1 MKSNEFDSIIFD
13 CDGVLID
20 VTKSYDTTINK
31 TIRYVLKELD
41 CDFTQYLGGVP
52 LHDELLLKF
61 KSTGGFNDE
70 IDIAY
75 AGILC
80 YVAAKIRPFSPYHVV
95 NDILRDADDGGIAYI
110 ENKLQ
115 DEDWDDDNNTGNGM
129 VFSDVKARLG
139 YPSADKNDLIHATFD
154 QLFFGPEL
162 YEKIFQKKSKF
173 SDKGLIENDNV
184 IVTSE
189 LIETLK
195 KKFNDKIAIVTGR
208 GFNAISSSLKEI
220 LNQFN
225 VENSVFLEDESR
237 DLAKPNPQSLI
248 RAMKGLNSK
257 NCLYVGDSM
266 EDMILA
272 QKASELGFHA
282 TFCGI
287 YGSGKLPEMKKK
299 LFTEHEVP
307 LIVETINQLPDI
319 LMIKK
324 A

>member
-1 MKSNEFDSIIFD
+1 
-13 CDGVLID
+13 VLD
-20 VTKSYDTTINK
+20 N
-31 TIRYVLKELD
+31 
-41 CDFTQYLGGVP
+41 
-52 LHDELLLKF
+52 
-61 KSTGGFNDE
+61 
-70 IDIAY
+70 
-75 AGILC
+75 
-80 YVAAKIRPFSPYHVV
+80 
-95 NDILRDADDGGIAYI
+95 ADDSGITYI
-110 ENKLQ
+110 ENFLRKI
-115 DEDWDDDNNTGNGM
+115 DVDIA
-129 VFSDVKARLG
+129 DVKSRLD
-139 YPSADKNDLIHATFD
+139 YPNADKNDLIHATFD

-162 YEKIFQKKSKF
+162 YSKIFQKKSNF
-173 SDKGLIENDNV
+173 SEKGLIENDNV
-184 IVTSE
+184 IVDYE

-208 GFNAISSSLKEI
+208 GFNAISSSLKQI

-248 RAMKGLNSK
+248 RTMKGLGSK

-272 QKASELGFHA
+272 QRASGLGFQA

-299 LFTEHEVP
+299 LFVDFNVP
-307 LIVETINQLPDI
+307 FILESIKQLPDI

>member
-1 MKSNEFDSIIFD
+1 MKANEFDSIIFD

-31 TIRYVLKELD
+31 TISYVLKEIANITVD
-41 CDFTQYLGGVP
+41 TP
-52 LHDELLLKF
+52 LTSEILLRF

-70 IDIAY
+70 IDITY

-80 YVAAKIRPFSPYHVV
+80 FIAAEKLNKDPTEL
-95 NDILRDADDGGIAYI
+95 ILDVLNNADDSGIAYI
-110 ENKLQ
+110 ENFLSEI
-115 DEDWDDDNNTGNGM
+115 DVDI
-129 VFSDVKARLG
+129 SDVKAKLG
-139 YPSADKNDLIHATFD
+139 YPSTDKNDLIHSTFD

-162 YEKIFQKKSKF
+162 YSKIFQKKSKF
-173 SDKGLIENDNV
+173 SEKGFIENDNV
-184 IVTSE
+184 IVNSD
-189 LIETLK
+189 LIEALK

-220 LNQFN
+220 LNKFN

-237 DLAKPNPQSLI
+237 NLAKPTPQSLI
-248 RAMKGLNSK
+248 RAMNGLNSK

-266 EDMILA
+266 EDIILA
-272 QKASELGFHA
+272 QKASELVFQA

-299 LFTEHEVP
+299 MFIEKNVP
-307 LIVETINQLPDI
+307 FILESINFLP
-319 LMIKK
+319 K
-324 A
+324 ALNLV

>member
-1 MKSNEFDSIIFD
+1 MKVDEFDSIIFD

-20 VTKSYDTTINK
+20 VTTSYDTTINK
-31 TIRYVLKELD
+31 TISYVLKEIAD
-41 CDFTQYLGGVP
+41 ITADTP
-52 LHDELLLKF
+52 LTNEMLLKF

-70 IDIAY
+70 IDITY
-75 AGILC
+75 SGVLC
-80 YVAAKIRPFSPYHVV
+80 YIAAKKLNKEPTEL
-95 NDILRDADDGGIAYI
+95 ILDVLNNADDTGIAYI
-110 ENKLQ
+110 EGFLDKI
-115 DEDWDDDNNTGNGM
+115 DVDI
-129 VFSDVKARLG
+129 SDIKSRLN
-139 YPSADKNDLIHATFD
+139 YPSVEKNDLIHATFD

-173 SDKGLIENDNV
+173 SDKGFIENDNI
-184 IVTSE
+184 IVTFA
-189 LIETLK
+189 LIEVLK

-208 GFNAISSSLKEI
+208 GLNAISSSLKEI

-266 EDMILA
+266 EDMLLA
-272 QKASELGFHA
+272 KKTSELGFNA

-287 YGSGKLPEMKKK
+287 YGSSKLPEMKKK
-299 LFTEHEVP
+299 LFTESGAP
-307 LIVETINQLPDI
+307 LILETINQLPDTLLI
-319 LMIKK
+319 QKS
-324 A
+324 

>member
-1 MKSNEFDSIIFD
+1 MKADEFDSIIFD

-31 TIRYVLKELD
+31 TISYVLKEIAGITVD
-41 CDFTQYLGGVP
+41 TP
-52 LHDELLLKF
+52 LTNEILLRF

-70 IDIAY
+70 IDITY

-80 YVAAKIRPFSPYHVV
+80 FIAAEKLNKDPTKL
-95 NDILRDADDGGIAYI
+95 ILDVLDNADDSGITYI
-110 ENKLQ
+110 ENFLSET
-115 DEDWDDDNNTGNGM
+115 DVGI
-129 VFSDVKARLG
+129 SDVKARLG
-139 YPSADKNDLIHATFD
+139 YPSTEKNDLIHSTFD

-162 YEKIFQKKSKF
+162 YSKIFQKNSKF
-173 SDKGLIENDNV
+173 SEKGFIENDNV
-184 IVTSE
+184 IVNSK

-208 GFNAISSSLKEI
+208 GFNAISPSLKET
-220 LNQFN
+220 LNKFN
-225 VENSVFLEDESR
+225 VENSVFLEDEPR

-248 RAMKGLNSK
+248 RSMKGLDSK

-272 QKASELGFHA
+272 QKASELGFQA

-287 YGSGKLPEMKKK
+287 YGSGKLPEVKKNMFIDK
-299 LFTEHEVP
+299 NVP
-307 LIVETINQLPDI
+307 FILESINFLP
-319 LMIKK
+319 K
-324 A
+324 ALNLV

>member
-1 MKSNEFDSIIFD
+1 MKADEFDSIIFD

-20 VTKSYDTTINK
+20 VTNSYDTTINK
-31 TIRYVLKELD
+31 TISYVLKEIAD
-41 CDFTQYLGGVP
+41 VTVDIP
-52 LHDELLLKF
+52 LTNEILLKF

-70 IDIAY
+70 IDITY
-75 AGILC
+75 SGILC
-80 YVAAKIRPFSPYHVV
+80 FITAKKLNRNPIELIHDVLD
-95 NDILRDADDGGIAYI
+95 NADDSGITYV
-110 ENKLQ
+110 ENFLNAI
-115 DEDWDDDNNTGNGM
+115 DVNI
-129 VFSDVKARLG
+129 SDIKSRLG

-162 YEKIFQKKSKF
+162 YNKIFQKKSRF
-173 SDKGLIENDNV
+173 SEKGFIENDNV
-184 IVTSE
+184 IVTSA

-208 GFNAISSSLKEI
+208 GFNAISLSLKEI

-225 VENSVFLEDESR
+225 VKNSVFLEDEPR

-248 RAMKGLNSK
+248 RAMNGLNSK

-272 QKASELGFHA
+272 KKASELGFQA

-287 YGSGKLPEMKKK
+287 YGSDKLPEAKKNMFVEK
-299 LFTEHEVP
+299 NVP
-307 LIVETINQLPDI
+307 LIIESINFLP
-319 LMIKK
+319 K
-324 A
+324 ALNLV

>member
-1 MKSNEFDSIIFD
+1 MKVDEFDSIIFD

-20 VTKSYDTTINK
+20 VTTSYDTTINK
-31 TIRYVLKELD
+31 TISYVLKEIAD
-41 CDFTQYLGGVP
+41 ITVDTP
-52 LHDELLLKF
+52 LTNEMLLKF

-70 IDIAY
+70 IDITY
-75 AGILC
+75 SGVLC
-80 YVAAKIRPFSPYHVV
+80 YIAAKKLNKEPTEL
-95 NDILRDADDGGIAYI
+95 ILDVLNNADDTGIAYI
-110 ENKLQ
+110 EGFLDKI
-115 DEDWDDDNNTGNGM
+115 DVDI
-129 VFSDVKARLG
+129 SDIKSRLN
-139 YPSADKNDLIHATFD
+139 YPSVEKNDLIHATFD

-173 SDKGLIENDNV
+173 SDRGFIENDNV
-184 IVTSE
+184 IVTSA
-189 LIETLK
+189 LIEALK

-208 GFNAISSSLKEI
+208 GLNAISSSLKEI

-266 EDMILA
+266 EDMLLA
-272 QKASELGFHA
+272 KKTSELGFNA

-287 YGSGKLPEMKKK
+287 YGSSKLPEMKKK
-299 LFTEHEVP
+299 LFTESGAP
-307 LIVETINQLPDI
+307 LILETINQLPDTLLI
-319 LMIKK
+319 QKS
-324 A
+324 

>member
-1 MKSNEFDSIIFD
+1 MKADEFDSIIFD

-20 VTKSYDTTINK
+20 VTNSYDTTINK
-31 TIRYVLKELD
+31 TISYVLKEIAD
-41 CDFTQYLGGVP
+41 ITVNIP
-52 LHDELLLKF
+52 LTNEILLKF

-70 IDIAY
+70 IDITY
-75 AGILC
+75 SGILC
-80 YVAAKIRPFSPYHVV
+80 FIAAKNLNRNPTELIHDVLD
-95 NDILRDADDGGIAYI
+95 NADDSGIMYV
-110 ENKLQ
+110 ENFLNAI
-115 DEDWDDDNNTGNGM
+115 DVNI
-129 VFSDVKARLG
+129 SDIKSRLG
-139 YPSADKNDLIHATFD
+139 YPSADKNDLIHTTFD

-162 YEKIFQKKSKF
+162 YSKIFQKKSRF
-173 SDKGLIENDNV
+173 SEKGLIENDNV
-184 IVTSE
+184 IVTSA

-208 GFNAISSSLKEI
+208 GFNAISLSLKEI

-225 VENSVFLEDESR
+225 VKNSVFLEDESR

-272 QKASELGFHA
+272 KKASELGFQA

-287 YGSGKLPEMKKK
+287 YGSDKLPEAKKNMFVEK
-299 LFTEHEVP
+299 NVP
-307 LIVETINQLPDI
+307 LIIESINFLP
-319 LMIKK
+319 K
-324 A
+324 ALNLV

>member
-1 MKSNEFDSIIFD
+1 MKADEFDSIIFD

-20 VTKSYDTTINK
+20 VSKSYDVTINK
-31 TIRYVLKELD
+31 TISYVLKEIAGI
-41 CDFTQYLGGVP
+41 TVETP
-52 LHDELLLKF
+52 LTNKILLRF

-70 IDIAY
+70 IDITY
-75 AGILC
+75 SGILC
-80 YVAAKIRPFSPYHVV
+80 YIAAKKLNKDPTKL
-95 NDILRDADDGGIAYI
+95 ILNVLDNADDSGIMYI
-110 ENKLQ
+110 ENFLSKI
-115 DEDWDDDNNTGNGM
+115 DVDIA
-129 VFSDVKARLG
+129 DVKSRLD
-139 YPSADKNDLIHATFD
+139 YPSVDKNDLIHATFD

-162 YEKIFQKKSKF
+162 YSKIFQKKSKF
-173 SDKGLIENDNV
+173 SEKGFIENDKV
-184 IVTSE
+184 IVNSE
-189 LIETLK
+189 LIEALK

-208 GFNAISSSLKEI
+208 GFSAINSSLKEI

-272 QKASELGFHA
+272 QKASELDFKA

-287 YGSGKLPEMKKK
+287 YGSGNLPDVKKK
-299 LFTEHEVP
+299 LFAKYNVP
-307 LIVETINQLPDI
+307 LILETINQLPDI

-324 A
+324 T

>member
-1 MKSNEFDSIIFD
+1 MKVDEFDSIIFD

-20 VTKSYDTTINK
+20 VTTSYDTTINK
-31 TIRYVLKELD
+31 TISYVLKEIVD
-41 CDFTQYLGGVP
+41 ITADTP
-52 LHDELLLKF
+52 LTNEMLLKF

-70 IDIAY
+70 IDITY
-75 AGILC
+75 SGVLC
-80 YVAAKIRPFSPYHVV
+80 YIAAKKLKKNPTEL
-95 NDILRDADDGGIAYI
+95 ILDVLNNADDTGIAYI
-110 ENKLQ
+110 EDFLDKI
-115 DEDWDDDNNTGNGM
+115 DVDI
-129 VFSDVKARLG
+129 SDIKSRLN
-139 YPSADKNDLIHATFD
+139 YPSVEKNDLIHATFD

-173 SDKGLIENDNV
+173 SDKGFIENDNV
-184 IVTSE
+184 IVTSA
-189 LIETLK
+189 LIEALK

-208 GFNAISSSLKEI
+208 GLDAISSSLKEI
-220 LNQFN
+220 LIQFN

-272 QKASELGFHA
+272 KRASELGFDA

-287 YGSGKLPEMKKK
+287 YGSSELPEMKKK
-299 LFTEHEVP
+299 LFTEHNVP
-307 LIVETINQLPDI
+307 LILETINQLPDI
-319 LMIKK
+319 LTNERS
-324 A
+324 

>member
-1 MKSNEFDSIIFD
+1 MKADEFDSIIFD

-20 VTKSYDTTINK
+20 VTKSYDITINK
-31 TIRYVLKELD
+31 TISYVLKEIAD
-41 CDFTQYLGGVP
+41 ITVEMP
-52 LHDELLLKF
+52 LTNEILLKF

-70 IDIAY
+70 IDITY

-80 YVAAKIRPFSPYHVV
+80 FITAKKFNKNPIEFISDVID
-95 NDILRDADDGGIAYI
+95 NADDSGIAYI
-110 ENKLQ
+110 ENSLDKIDL
-115 DEDWDDDNNTGNGM
+115 DI
-129 VFSDVKARLG
+129 SDVKARLG

-162 YEKIFQKKSKF
+162 YSKIFQKKSNF
-173 SDKGLIENDNV
+173 SEKGFIENDKV
-184 IVTSE
+184 IVNSE
-189 LIETLK
+189 LIEALK

-225 VENSVFLEDESR
+225 VKNSVFLEDESR

-266 EDMILA
+266 EDIILTR
-272 QKASELGFHA
+272 KSSELGFQA

-287 YGSGKLPEMKKK
+287 YGSGKLPEMKKNMFIK
-299 LFTEHEVP
+299 QNASFVLES
-307 LIVETINQLPDI
+307 INSLP
-319 LMIKK
+319 K
-324 A
+324 ALNLV

>member
-1 MKSNEFDSIIFD
+1 MKVDEFDSIIFD

-20 VTKSYDTTINK
+20 VTTSYDTTINK
-31 TIRYVLKELD
+31 TISYVLKEIAD
-41 CDFTQYLGGVP
+41 ITVDTP
-52 LHDELLLKF
+52 LTNEMLLKF

-70 IDIAY
+70 IDITY
-75 AGILC
+75 SGVLC
-80 YVAAKIRPFSPYHVV
+80 YIAAKKLKKNPTELIL
-95 NDILRDADDGGIAYI
+95 DILNNADDTGIAYI
-110 ENKLQ
+110 EGFLDKI
-115 DEDWDDDNNTGNGM
+115 DVDI
-129 VFSDVKARLG
+129 SDIKSRLN
-139 YPSADKNDLIHATFD
+139 YPSVEKNDLIHATFD

-173 SDKGLIENDNV
+173 SDRGFIENDNV
-184 IVTSE
+184 IVTSA
-189 LIETLK
+189 LIEALK

-208 GFNAISSSLKEI
+208 GLDAISSSLKEI

-225 VENSVFLEDESR
+225 VENSVFLEDEPR

-272 QKASELGFHA
+272 KKASELGFNA

-287 YGSGKLPEMKKK
+287 YGSSKLPEMKKK
-299 LFTEHEVP
+299 LFTEHNVP
-307 LIVETINQLPDI
+307 LILETINQLPDI
-319 LMIKK
+319 LTNERS
-324 A
+324 

>member
-1 MKSNEFDSIIFD
+1 MKVNEFDSIIFD

-20 VTKSYDTTINK
+20 VTTSYDTTINK
-31 TIRYVLKELD
+31 TISYVLKEIAD
-41 CDFTQYLGGVP
+41 ITVDTP
-52 LHDELLLKF
+52 LTNEMLLKF

-70 IDIAY
+70 IDITY
-75 AGILC
+75 SGVLC
-80 YVAAKIRPFSPYHVV
+80 YIAAKKLKKNPTEL
-95 NDILRDADDGGIAYI
+95 ILDVLNNADDTGIAYI
-110 ENKLQ
+110 EGFLDKI
-115 DEDWDDDNNTGNGM
+115 DVDI
-129 VFSDVKARLG
+129 SDIKSRLN
-139 YPSADKNDLIHATFD
+139 YPSVEKNDLIHATFD

-173 SDKGLIENDNV
+173 SDKGFIENDNV
-184 IVTSE
+184 IVTSV
-189 LIETLK
+189 LIEALK

-208 GFNAISSSLKEI
+208 GLDAISSSLKEI

-225 VENSVFLEDESR
+225 VENSVFLEDEPR

-272 QKASELGFHA
+272 KKTSELGFNA

-287 YGSGKLPEMKKK
+287 YGSSKLPEMKKK
-299 LFTEHEVP
+299 LFTEKNVP
-307 LIVETINQLPDI
+307 LILETINQLPDT

-324 A
+324 E

>member
-1 MKSNEFDSIIFD
+1 MKTDEFDSIIFD

-31 TIRYVLKELD
+31 TISYVLKEIANITVD
-41 CDFTQYLGGVP
+41 TP
-52 LHDELLLKF
+52 LTNEILLSF

-70 IDIAY
+70 IDITY
-75 AGILC
+75 TGILC
-80 YVAAKIRPFSPYHVV
+80 FIAAKKLNKNPTEFIFDVI
-95 NDILRDADDGGIAYI
+95 NNADDSGIAYV
-110 ENKLQ
+110 ENFLNKI
-115 DEDWDDDNNTGNGM
+115 DVGI
-129 VFSDVKARLG
+129 SDVKARLD
-139 YPSADKNDLIHATFD
+139 YPSIHKNDYIHLIFD
-154 QLFFGPEL
+154 QLFYGPEL
-162 YEKIFQKKSKF
+162 YNKIFQKKSKF
-173 SDKGLIENDNV
+173 SEKGFIENDSI
-184 IVTSE
+184 IVNSK
-189 LIETLK
+189 LIEVLK

-208 GFNAISSSLKEI
+208 GFNAINSSLKEI

-248 RAMKGLNSK
+248 RSMKGLNSK

-272 QKASELGFHA
+272 QKASELGFKA

-299 LFTEHEVP
+299 LFTKHNVP
-307 LIVETINQLPDI
+307 LILESINQLPDV
-319 LMIKK
+319 LMVKK
-324 A
+324 T

>member
-1 MKSNEFDSIIFD
+1 MKTDEFDSIIFD

-20 VTKSYDTTINK
+20 VTKSYDTTINR
-31 TIRYVLKELD
+31 TISYVLKEIAD
-41 CDFTQYLGGVP
+41 ITVDTP
-52 LHDELLLKF
+52 LTNELLLKF

-70 IDIAY
+70 IDITY
-75 AGILC
+75 AGVLCFIVAKKLNRDPTELILD
-80 YVAAKIRPFSPYHVV
+80 VI
-95 NDILRDADDGGIAYI
+95 NNADDSGITYI
-110 ENKLQ
+110 ENFLNKI
-115 DEDWDDDNNTGNGM
+115 DANI
-129 VFSDVKARLG
+129 SDVKERLA
-139 YPSADKNDLIHATFD
+139 YPSTDKNDLIHSTFD

-162 YEKIFQKKSKF
+162 YSKIFQKESKF
-173 SDKGLIENDNV
+173 SEKGFIENDQV

-189 LIETLK
+189 LVEALK
-195 KKFNDKIAIVTGR
+195 EKFNDKIAIVTGR

-225 VENSVFLEDESR
+225 VANSVFLEDESR

-266 EDMILA
+266 EDMMLA
-272 QKASELGFHA
+272 KKASELGFQA

-299 LFTEHEVP
+299 LFVEYNTP
-307 LIVETINQLPDI
+307 LILESIKQLPDV
-319 LMIKK
+319 MTNQKS
-324 A
+324 

>member
-1 MKSNEFDSIIFD
+1 MKTDEFDSIIFD

-20 VTKSYDTTINK
+20 VTESYDTTINK
-31 TIRYVLKELD
+31 TISYVLKEIAD
-41 CDFTQYLGGVP
+41 ITVDAP
-52 LHDELLLKF
+52 LTNEILLKF

-70 IDIAY
+70 IDITY

-80 YVAAKIRPFSPYHVV
+80 FIGAKEFQTNPTEL
-95 NDILRDADDGGIAYI
+95 ILSMLNEADDSGIAYV
-110 ENKLQ
+110 ENFLNKI
-115 DEDWDDDNNTGNGM
+115 
-129 VFSDVKARLG
+129 DVDIPRWKRELG
-139 YPSADKNDLIHATFD
+139 YPSADKNDLIHVTFD

-162 YEKIFQKKSKF
+162 YSKIFQKKSNF
-173 SDKGLIENDNV
+173 SENGFIENDNV
-184 IVTSE
+184 IVTSK

-195 KKFNDKIAIVTGR
+195 EKFHDKIAIVTGR

-248 RAMKGLNSK
+248 RAMKGLGSK

-272 QKASELGFHA
+272 QKASELGFQT

-299 LFTEHEVP
+299 LFTEHDVP

>member
-1 MKSNEFDSIIFD
+1 MKVDEFDSIIFD

-20 VTKSYDTTINK
+20 VTKSYDVTINK
-31 TIRYVLKELD
+31 TISYVLKEIAD
-41 CDFTQYLGGVP
+41 ITVDTP
-52 LHDELLLKF
+52 LTNEILLKF

-70 IDIAY
+70 IDITY
-75 AGILC
+75 SGILC
-80 YVAAKIRPFSPYHVV
+80 FIAAKKLNKDPAEL
-95 NDILRDADDGGIAYI
+95 ILDVLNNADDSGIAYI
-110 ENKLQ
+110 EDFLNKI
-115 DEDWDDDNNTGNGM
+115 
-129 VFSDVKARLG
+129 DVDIADIKSRLG
-139 YPSADKNDLIHATFD
+139 YPSTDKNDLIHTTFD

-162 YEKIFQKKSKF
+162 YIKIFQKQSKF
-173 SDKGLIENDNV
+173 SEKGFIENDNV

-189 LIETLK
+189 LIEALK

-208 GFNAISSSLKEI
+208 GFSAISSSLKEI

-248 RAMKGLNSK
+248 RAIEGLNSK

-272 QKASELGFHA
+272 QKASELGFNA

-299 LFTEHEVP
+299 YLLKTTFR
-307 LIVETINQLPDI
+307 
-319 LMIKK
+319 
-324 A
+324 

>member
-20 VTKSYDTTINK
+20 VTKSYDTTINR
-31 TIRYVLKELD
+31 TISYVLKEIAGITVD
-41 CDFTQYLGGVP
+41 TP
-52 LHDELLLKF
+52 LTNELLLKF

-70 IDIAY
+70 IDITY
-75 AGILC
+75 AGVLC
-80 YVAAKIRPFSPYHVV
+80 FIAAKKLNKDSTEL
-95 NDILRDADDGGIAYI
+95 ILDVINNADDSGIIYI
-110 ENKLQ
+110 ENFLNKI
-115 DEDWDDDNNTGNGM
+115 DPDI
-129 VFSDVKARLG
+129 SDVKERLA
-139 YPSADKNDLIHATFD
+139 YPSTDKNDLIHSTFD

-162 YEKIFQKKSKF
+162 YSKIFQKESKF
-173 SDKGLIENDNV
+173 SEKGFIENDQV

-189 LIETLK
+189 LVEALK
-195 KKFNDKIAIVTGR
+195 RKFNDKIAIVTGR
-208 GFNAISSSLKEI
+208 GFNAINSSLKEI

-272 QKASELGFHA
+272 QKASELGFQA

-287 YGSGKLPEMKKK
+287 YGSGKLPEMRKK
-299 LFTEHEVP
+299 LFVEHNIP
-307 LIVETINQLPDI
+307 LILESINQLPDA
-319 LMIKK
+319 LTNEKS
-324 A
+324 

>member
-1 MKSNEFDSIIFD
+1 MKVDEFDSIIFD

-20 VTKSYDTTINK
+20 VTTSYDTTINK
-31 TIRYVLKELD
+31 TISYVLKEIAD
-41 CDFTQYLGGVP
+41 ITVDTP
-52 LHDELLLKF
+52 LTNEMLLKF

-70 IDIAY
+70 IDITY
-75 AGILC
+75 SGVLC
-80 YVAAKIRPFSPYHVV
+80 YIAAKKLKKNPTEL
-95 NDILRDADDGGIAYI
+95 ILDVLNNADDTGIAYI
-110 ENKLQ
+110 EDFLDKINV
-115 DEDWDDDNNTGNGM
+115 DI
-129 VFSDVKARLG
+129 SDIKSRLN
-139 YPSADKNDLIHATFD
+139 YPSVEKNDLIHATFD

-173 SDKGLIENDNV
+173 SDKGFIENDNV
-184 IVTSE
+184 IVTSV
-189 LIETLK
+189 LIEALK
-195 KKFNDKIAIVTGR
+195 KKFDDKIAIVTGR
-208 GFNAISSSLKEI
+208 GLNAISSSLKEI

-272 QKASELGFHA
+272 KKASELGFNA

-287 YGSGKLPEMKKK
+287 YGSSKLPEMKKK
-299 LFTEHEVP
+299 LFTENNVP
-307 LIVETINQLPDI
+307 LILETINQLPDA
-319 LMIKK
+319 LMIQK

>member
-1 MKSNEFDSIIFD
+1 MKVDEFDSIIFD

-20 VTKSYDTTINK
+20 VTTSYDTTINK
-31 TIRYVLKELD
+31 TISYVLKEIAD
-41 CDFTQYLGGVP
+41 ITADTP
-52 LHDELLLKF
+52 LTNEMLLKF

-70 IDIAY
+70 IDITY
-75 AGILC
+75 SGVLC
-80 YVAAKIRPFSPYHVV
+80 YIAAKKLKKNPTELIL
-95 NDILRDADDGGIAYI
+95 DILNNADDTGIAYI
-110 ENKLQ
+110 EGFLDKI
-115 DEDWDDDNNTGNGM
+115 DVDI
-129 VFSDVKARLG
+129 SDIKSRLN
-139 YPSADKNDLIHATFD
+139 YPSVEKNDLIHATFD
-154 QLFFGPEL
+154 QLFFGPKL

-173 SDKGLIENDNV
+173 SDKGFIENDNV
-184 IVTSE
+184 IVTSA

-208 GFNAISSSLKEI
+208 GLDAISSSLKEI

-272 QKASELGFHA
+272 KKASDLGFNA

-287 YGSGKLPEMKKK
+287 YGSSKLPEMKKK
-299 LFTEHEVP
+299 LFTEYGAP
-307 LIVETINQLPDI
+307 LILETINQLPDTLLI
-319 LMIKK
+319 QKS
-324 A
+324 

>member
-1 MKSNEFDSIIFD
+1 MKVDEFDSIIFD

-20 VTKSYDTTINK
+20 VTTSYDTTINK
-31 TIRYVLKELD
+31 TISYVLKEVAD
-41 CDFTQYLGGVP
+41 ITADTP
-52 LHDELLLKF
+52 LTNEMLLKF

-70 IDIAY
+70 IDITY
-75 AGILC
+75 SGVLC
-80 YVAAKIRPFSPYHVV
+80 YIAAKKLKKNPTEL
-95 NDILRDADDGGIAYI
+95 ILDVLNNADDTGIAYI
-110 ENKLQ
+110 EGFLDKI
-115 DEDWDDDNNTGNGM
+115 DVDI
-129 VFSDVKARLG
+129 SDIKSRLN
-139 YPSADKNDLIHATFD
+139 YPSVEKNDLIHATFD

-162 YEKIFQKKSKF
+162 YSKIFQKESKF
-173 SDKGLIENDNV
+173 SDNGLIKNDNV

-189 LIETLK
+189 LIEALK

-208 GFNAISSSLKEI
+208 GFNAISSSLKEL

-272 QKASELGFHA
+272 KRASELGFNA

-287 YGSGKLPEMKKK
+287 YGSSKLPEVKKK
-299 LFTEHEVP
+299 LFTEYNVP
-307 LIVETINQLPDI
+307 LILETISQLPDI
-319 LMIKK
+319 LLIEK